1 MSAEYIWVARWD
13 EFQTFQKKRGKPWAP
28 PWVKLYT
35 RILDEPAYLD
45 LTPET
50 RSLLVGLWAL
60 FGRSRGTVT
69 KDTRRLTQQLH
80 QRVTKA
86 QLETLNHA
94 GWITFCSGTVL
105 EQKRNAFWNS
115 SALEVETE
123 EEEEETPS
131 VQPTVKVDVDG
142 RTDGNRKKTEAEMAD
157 EGRDEF
163 GVPIGFE
170 RRPSTTALEIP
181 ADVLNRL

>member
-1 MSAEYIWVARWD
+1 MLPDEFIWITRWD

-45 LTPET
+45 LSPET

-60 FGRSRGTVT
+60 FGRSRGTVA
-69 KDTRRLTQQLH
+69 KDTRRLSQQLH

-86 QLETLNHA
+86 QLDSLNHA
-94 GWITFCSGTVL
+94 GWLTFCSGTVL

-115 SALEVETE
+115 SALEVDVE
-123 EEEEETPS
+123 EDKDKTRNPNPGVDDDDADLFANTNGHTI
-131 VQPTVKVDVDG
+131 VQAVIAG
-142 RTDGNRKKTEAEMAD
+142 RA
-157 EGRDEF
+157 
-163 GVPIGFE
+163 
-170 RRPSTTALEIP
+170 STSEDIP
-181 ADVLNRL
+181 F